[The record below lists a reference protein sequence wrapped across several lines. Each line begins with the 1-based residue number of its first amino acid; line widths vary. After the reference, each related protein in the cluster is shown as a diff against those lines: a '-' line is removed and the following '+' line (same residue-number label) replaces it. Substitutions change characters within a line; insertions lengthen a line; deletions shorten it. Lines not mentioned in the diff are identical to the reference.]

1 MPSGFTAKHD
11 YSLDADVET
20 SGDFAEMW
28 GKFRACSLCW
38 SVTGEPVIEGDALA
52 LRSCGQTSRSDATAA
67 PWTATPLREC
77 RTHARCSDLAMGY
90 FTSSTLRVPGA
101 VSTGQTLRPA

>member
-52 LRSCGQTSRSDATAA
+52 LQSCGQGIEERCDRRAVDGDTA
-67 PWTATPLREC
+67 P
-77 RTHARCSDLAMGY
+77 
-90 FTSSTLRVPGA
+90 
-101 VSTGQTLRPA
+101 